1 MPWKLQGS
9 TLAHC
14 SLLTESG
21 ALWAIVNHKLQED
34 AKHLFAC
41 KPFATCT
48 APTSPPNLSPHS
60 LAAKGQPFVPPHT
73 AQAPCVVIKHWP
85 RSSLKAVPEKRS
97 RKAMQ
102 GLCSHLTTHTIH
114 LPQRK
119 VCQAAELHKSLHTFP
134 TLSENSAEAAW
145 D

>member
-85 RSSLKAVPEKRS
+85 RSSPKAGA
-97 RKAMQ
+97 RKAFQ
-102 GLCSHLTTHTIH
+102 EGNAGVVLPPDHSHH
-114 LPQRK
+114 P
-119 VCQAAELHKSLHTFP
+119 S
-134 TLSENSAEAAW
+134 SAEEGLPSSRAAQEPPYLP
-145 D
+145 DPVGEQC